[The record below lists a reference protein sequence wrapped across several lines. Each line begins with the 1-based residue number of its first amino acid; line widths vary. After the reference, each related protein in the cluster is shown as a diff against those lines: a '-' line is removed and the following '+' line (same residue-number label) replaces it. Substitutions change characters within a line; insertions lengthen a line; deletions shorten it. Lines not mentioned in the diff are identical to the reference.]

1 MALME
6 VAVTLTEWR
15 VTSTSGTR
23 RSKSSRGPGGGL
35 EFRGVPEDAATAFYW
50 SLFPTEQTFSATD
63 YSWAF

>member
-35 EFRGVPEDAATAFYW
+35 EIPRSAGRRRACYW

-63 YSWAF
+63 YGWVF